1 MLHLSDSEKM
11 SSACAAGEAANAKI
25 EKIIDYLPPEPLAGK
40 DSFNI
45 YPAKNIRNP
54 EPGKQKGTSK
64 QHKYG
69 SLRRNTASQQK
80 LSQKKVF
87 SSNKPINPCSVQ
99 LSYPYKNLRELRYQ
113 LRIGEKYIQPSILRS

>member
-11 SSACAAGEAANAKI
+11 SSACAAGEPAIAKI

-54 EPGKQKGTSK
+54 EPGKQKAHQSCTNMEACGGIW
-64 QHKYG
+64 QV
-69 SLRRNTASQQK
+69 N
-80 LSQKKVF
+80 
-87 SSNKPINPCSVQ
+87 
-99 LSYPYKNLRELRYQ
+99 
-113 LRIGEKYIQPSILRS
+113 RS